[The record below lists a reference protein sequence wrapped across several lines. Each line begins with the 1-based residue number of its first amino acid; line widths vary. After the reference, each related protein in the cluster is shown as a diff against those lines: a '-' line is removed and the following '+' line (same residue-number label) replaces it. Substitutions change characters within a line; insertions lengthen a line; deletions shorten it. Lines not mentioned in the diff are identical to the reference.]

1 MVHVGVVLNRAAERN
16 DSTYYSNAKTV
27 SAPRA

>member
-16 DSTYYSNAKTV
+16 DSTYYSNAKL
-27 SAPRA
+27 